1 MVPIQ
6 ERSNRLYLYELFS
19 MDLKSFSQQNT
30 LRRDLPVINNLG
42 FDVFTVNDA
51 LEGEVSK
58 GLLSRA
64 WGGTRIG
71 VRFIVTT
78 LLIFGVV
85 QVSLN
90 FPAYKAQYDFF
101 REKQLSIKDPK
112 KEILKSLQ
120 KTPVQNNASTT
131 QIAQAASNN
140 VEDSFALRTEVI
152 NFHDFEVAPSDNRIV
167 IGKIGKNVPTVEI
180 SPEKLMNKDYSGLE
194 KEIQD
199 ALLRGIVHYPGT
211 AKPGEIG
218 NVFYTGHS
226 SNYVWVDSDY
236 NNVLALLQELVV
248 GDKVTTYWE
257 GKKFIYQVYDIKV
270 VSPKDTWVLQQS
282 GNEYPSIM
290 TLMTCT
296 PVGTSLNRLII
307 RSKQIYPEPA
317 LNGAPQE
324 ELIGPPSALIS
335 S

>member
-1 MVPIQ
+1 
-6 ERSNRLYLYELFS
+6 
-19 MDLKSFSQQNT
+19 MDLKDFFQQNA
-30 LRRDLPVINNLG
+30 LKRDLPIINNLG
-42 FDVFTVNDA
+42 WDVFTENNA
-51 LEGEVSK
+51 IEGSEAPKNIFSK
-58 GLLSRA
+58 I
-64 WGGTRIG
+64 WGGTRLT
-71 VRFIVTT
+71 VRFVITT
-78 LLIFGVV
+78 MLIFGTV

-101 REKQLSIKDPK
+101 REKQLAIKDPA

-120 KTPVQNNASTT
+120 KPPAANNVSTT
-131 QIAQAASNN
+131 QIAQAAGSS

-152 NFHDFEVAPSDNRIV
+152 NFRDFEVAPSDNRIV

-180 SPEKLMNKDYSGLE
+180 SSEKLINKDYSGLE
-194 KEIQD
+194 KDIQA
-199 ALLRGIVHYPGT
+199 ALLKGIVHYPGT
-211 AKPGEIG
+211 AQPGEIG
-218 NVFYTGHS
+218 NVFFTGHS
-226 SNYVWVDSDY
+226 SNYVWVNSDY

-248 GDKVTTYWE
+248 GDKVTTYWQ

-290 TLMTCT
+290 TMMTCT

-307 RSKQIYPEPA
+307 RSKQIYPDPA
-317 LNGAPQE
+317 LNISPQGD
-324 ELIGPPSALIS
+324 LIGTPTALIS